1 MGRYGTVRKWY
12 VISGQCNCQLGPPRA
27 SLGVVVY
34 SSHEARY
41 TALTQTDSV
50 RDTTALY
57 ITSATTPEMSA
68 RPAAAS
74 ELEPATKPAAP
85 LSEDDPEPFEP
96 LEDDEDDED
105 EDVEFS
111 GRECALV
118 FVPCVWNTI

>member
-1 MGRYGTVRKWY
+1 M
-12 VISGQCNCQLGPPRA
+12 
-27 SLGVVVY
+27 Y

-41 TALTQTDSV
+41 TALAQTDSV

-85 LSEDDPEPFEP
+85 PSEDDPEPFEP

-111 GRECALV
+111 GRECASV